1 MCETSTDP
9 LPDPHAWRMRI
20 RIHEAKHFFFKSRIW
35 ISNAKNPF
43 RQCIRLHSFLLCFF
57 LFVIFKIVKICWN
70 VFFKTIYMFYSHSSP
85 GPSRI
90 RSLIRIPDPDCACRS
105 ASLIYS
111 TVLSV
116 AVNICF
122 PLFSHL
128 LFIIQTIQDMS
139 VYSLFPAPSLS
150 LSLFPLRSITPPPSS
165 QVHRQ

>member
-57 LFVIFKIVKICWN
+57 LFVIFKIVNICWN

-128 LFIIQTIQDMS
+128 LFIIQTIQDMY
-139 VYSLFPAPSLS
+139 VRLFTFSCSFSIA
-150 LSLFPLRSITPPPSS
+150 LSLFPLRSLSPP
-165 QVHRQ
+165 RQ